1 MIYLERGFM
10 TINKYLSVSV
20 FITVLFLLVLQSSE
34 NTPKRNA
41 SITAD
46 ELSHHV
52 HFLASDNL
60 EGRRAGTPEAYQ
72 AAEYIAR
79 EFIAYGLLPHPNA
92 GTSTDA
98 EDYFQPFEFT
108 SGVEMGDKNALTFRL
123 EGEAMPLTVDKEFR
137 TLPFSAS
144 SSVSGD
150 VVFAGFGISAHGENY
165 NDYDGINVEGKIA
178 LIFQGSPDI
187 NNPHGILNR
196 FATPRNKTIGAQDAG
211 ARALIIITAPEEGDT
226 LLMRVRTDRNPALSG
241 IPVVNISPKI
251 GDIILR
257 QSGYTTS
264 ELYDELLDRRT
275 PNSFPLN
282 GIYAD
287 IQTDLYTVSSTD
299 QNVIGFLPGNHPE
312 KMYEYIIIGAHYDH
326 LGWGSQGS
334 MVPDVSAIHHGAD
347 DNASGTAGMLELAQK
362 FSANRDQI
370 ERSIVFMA
378 FGAEE
383 LGLIGSQYYVENPTI
398 PNEQITAMINLDM
411 IGRMQNN
418 ELTIF
423 GVGTSPVWGS
433 VIESSSYYED
443 FTVRTNPDGFGPS
456 DHASFYAKGIPVLFF
471 HTGLH
476 EDYHR
481 PSDTA
486 DKINYEGIED
496 IVKFV
501 YEIAYSVNTYR
512 EPVAF
517 TRADSPQPRGTMGN
531 IRVYVGTM
539 PDYVGESGGLRITGV
554 RSDSPAEKAGIK
566 TGDVI
571 IKFGDREIENV
582 YDYTYALGEHN
593 PGDVIEVV
601 IIRDDEELT
610 LELELAARQ
619 Q

>member
-1 MIYLERGFM
+1 MIYEERGYM
-10 TINKYLSVSV
+10 TVNKYVPVSV
-20 FITVLFLLVLQSSE
+20 FAAMLLLLVLQSTE
-34 NTPKRNA
+34 NTTKRNA

-46 ELSHHV
+46 ELSNHV
-52 HFLASDNL
+52 HFLASDDL
-60 EGRRAGTPEAYQ
+60 EGRRAGTPEAYK
-72 AAEYIAR
+72 AAGYIAH
-79 EFIAYGLLPHPNA
+79 EFIAYGLLPHPDA
-92 GTSTDA
+92 STPTHT

-108 SGVEMGDKNALTFRL
+108 SGIEMGDKNAITFRM
-123 EGEAMPLTVDKEFR
+123 GGKDMPLTVDREFR

-165 NDYDGINVEGKIA
+165 IDYKGITVEGKIA
-178 LIFQGSPDI
+178 LIIQGSPDI
-187 NNPHGILNR
+187 NNPHGILNQ
-196 FATPRNKTIGAQDAG
+196 FATPRNKTIAAQDAG
-211 ARALIIITAPEEGDT
+211 ARALIIITDPGQGET
-226 LLMRVRTDRNPALSG
+226 SLMRLRTDRNPALSG
-241 IPVVNISPKI
+241 IPVVNISPEI
-251 GDIILR
+251 GDKILR
-257 QSGYTTS
+257 QSGYTVS
-264 ELYDELLDRRT
+264 ELYHELLERRT
-275 PNSFPLN
+275 PNSFYLN

-287 IQTDLYTVSSTD
+287 IRTDLSTVSSTD

-312 KMYEYIIIGAHYDH
+312 KKNEYIIIGAHYDH
-326 LGWGSQGS
+326 LGRGGQGS

-370 ERSIVFMA
+370 ERSIIFMA

-423 GVGTSPVWGS
+423 GVGTSPVWES
-433 VIESSSYYED
+433 IIESSSYYGN

-501 YEIAYSVNTYR
+501 YDIAYSLNTYR

-571 IKFGDREIENV
+571 IKFGNREIENV

-601 IIRDDEELT
+601 IIRDDEELIV
-610 LELELAARQ
+610 ELELAARQ